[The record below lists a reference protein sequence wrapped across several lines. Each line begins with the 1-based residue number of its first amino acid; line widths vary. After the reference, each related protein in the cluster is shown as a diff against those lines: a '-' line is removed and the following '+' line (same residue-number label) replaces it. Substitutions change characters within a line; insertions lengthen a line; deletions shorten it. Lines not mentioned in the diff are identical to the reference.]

1 MNSAGNILKE
11 TRRQHQP
18 GQEVADFTIS
28 APQDVDV
35 CSLHVRI
42 SAGNSAG
49 ISIPSETTVVG
60 KLYIYF
66 TDKLQEK

>member
-18 GQEVADFTIS
+18 GQDVADFTIS
-28 APQDVDV
+28 PPQDVDV
-35 CSLHVRI
+35 CSLIVRI

-49 ISIPSETTVVG
+49 ISIPSENTVVG
-60 KLYIYF
+60 KLHIYL
-66 TDKLQEK
+66 TDER